1 MENIL
6 QRNKE
11 NLRTDSQGVHFY
23 LEYLEAQI
31 LKTKNFLMYQG
42 GSKGNIGK
50 KWVNTQRPKMVSHNL
65 KVL

>member
-31 LKTKNFLMYQG
+31 LKTKGFLMYQG
-42 GSKGNIGK
+42 RVK
-50 KWVNTQRPKMVSHNL
+50 KEHWEEMG
-65 KVL
+65 